1 LRNLAASSSLS
12 ASENVGSNVASTS
25 PAFTCSPILTAI
37 ERTTAVSTGW
47 ITISLSLVTIFP
59 LALTTMS
66 TFSTASAIA
75 AVAIRATISQRTSRR
90 WGGTRRTVWK
100 S

>member
-1 LRNLAASSSLS
+1 MS
-12 ASENVGSNVASTS
+12 ASENVGSKVAKTS
-25 PAFTCSPILTAI
+25 PALTCWPILTAT
-37 ERTTAVSTGW
+37 ERTTDVSTGW
-47 ITISLSLVTIFP
+47 ITISLSVVTILP

-75 AVAIRATISQRTSRR
+75 AATISPTMSQSTSRR
-90 WGGTRRTVWK
+90 LGGTRSTVWK

>member
-1 LRNLAASSSLS
+1 MS

-25 PAFTCSPILTAI
+25 PALTCWPILTAI
-37 ERTTAVSTGW
+37 ERTTEVSTGW
-47 ITISLSLVTIFP
+47 ITISLSLVTILP

-66 TFSTASAIA
+66 TFSTA
-75 AVAIRATISQRTSRR
+75 RATAAAAMSPTMSHSTSRR
-90 WGGTRRTVWK
+90 LGGTRRTVWK